1 MILDSSILYH
11 LAGHFAVQ
19 NQPERNP
26 APAADTKD
34 VLVMVIAKVLDSSIL
49 YHLAGHFA
57 VHNQSER
64 NPAPAADTKDVL
76 VMVIAKILMLPK

>member
-1 MILDSSILYH
+1 VVLDSSILYH

-34 VLVMVIAKVLDSSIL
+34 VLVMVIAK
-49 YHLAGHFA
+49 
-57 VHNQSER
+57 
-64 NPAPAADTKDVL
+64 
-76 VMVIAKILMLPK
+76 ILMLPK